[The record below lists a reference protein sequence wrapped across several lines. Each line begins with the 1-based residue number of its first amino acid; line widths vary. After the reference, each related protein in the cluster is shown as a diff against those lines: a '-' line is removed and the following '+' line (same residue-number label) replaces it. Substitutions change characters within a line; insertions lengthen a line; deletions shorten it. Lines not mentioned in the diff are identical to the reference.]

1 MPDLLVRTLGRLL
14 PAAVRDDIFAP
25 SVADAR
31 IDALHRRAR
40 ATRSRRLWLHAQE
53 QVATIAIF
61 MQCCRLVPSAVLEQ
75 RQARRHEERR
85 RQEWIPLMFYTLRHA
100 LRLLVRER
108 AFTATAVLTLALGL
122 GFNLAI
128 FAVIEAV
135 MLRPLPYAAAEELV
149 ILNHRDTRTG
159 ITKEFI
165 AMGDYVDLRARQ
177 TAFESLTSYG
187 AGSATI
193 TAGGEPF
200 RAFVLQA
207 GPGLLE
213 MLRVTPVLG
222 RSLQPDDSKPG
233 AARVAIIS
241 QQLWETQFGSDP
253 SVIGR
258 TVRVSTAD
266 RQIVG
271 VAPRGF
277 RFPAATATDVIIP
290 ATLLP
295 AAPANRKAGWVFAV
309 ARLKPGTTIEQGTAH
324 LAALSQAF
332 EAEFTESN
340 AGSLYYPVALRD
352 HLLGDTKR
360 PLLLLLL
367 AVAVV
372 LVIACANVGN
382 LLLARGLSRRQ
393 EMSVRV
399 ALGAGRLRLVL
410 QLVAESLVLC
420 LIAGAA
426 GLVVAYWGV
435 PALLTLVPA
444 SLAIPGLSDVGLNPR
459 VVGYGLLVCVLT
471 ALVFALLS
479 AVTVRREHGAGALTS
494 QTRVAGNVATR
505 RLTSGLIVAEVAL
518 SVMLLIGAGLIL
530 RSFAALL
537 AVDPGF
543 RMGEV
548 AVIDMSLPADRYQPV
563 ASRQAFFDRAFE
575 ALRAVPGV
583 AEVGAAAVTPLTGNN
598 WTVPFDRADRPVP
611 AGTRPPDVGWQSASG
626 GYFKTMNIPL
636 LAGRLFDSRD
646 APATSPDVVII
657 SRAIEKLY
665 FDGESAVG
673 KKIRSGN
680 GTAEIVG
687 VVGDI
692 RRAGLTDAPRAD
704 MYFPFERV
712 PSGGITL
719 FIRTSGDP
727 TTVLG
732 SVRDRLK
739 GLEPGIVLAQM
750 RTLDGIARQS
760 IASTRLV
767 LWLLGLFAAVALL
780 LATVGVYGVMSY
792 VVSQRT
798 REFGTRVALGASRAD
813 ILWLVMRQGGTL
825 TLTGLLVGVVAGLL
839 LARGLASTLYG
850 VSTTDPLTIAGAIAA
865 LGLATLA
872 ASYLP
877 ARRAMRLD
885 AARTLAGQ

>member
-14 PAAVRDDIFAP
+14 PATVREDIFAP

-31 IDALHRRAR
+31 IDMLHRRAGAAR
-40 ATRSRRLWLHAQE
+40 AERLRLRLVE
-53 QVATIAIF
+53 RLTIIGIF
-61 MQCCRLVPSAVLEQ
+61 VQCGRLVPSAALE
-75 RQARRHEERR
+75 RRAARSHWERR
-85 RQEWIPLMFYTLRHA
+85 RKDWIPLMLYTFRHA

-108 AFTATAVLTLALGL
+108 GFTATAVLTLALGL

-135 MLRPLPYAAAEELV
+135 MLRPLPYAEAEQLV

-159 ITKEFI
+159 ITKAFI
-165 AMGDYVDLRARQ
+165 AMGDYIDLRARQ
-177 TAFESLTSYG
+177 TAFEDLTSYG
-187 AGSATI
+187 DGNATI

-200 RAFVLQA
+200 RASVLQA

-213 MLRVTPVLG
+213 MLRVTPILG
-222 RSLQPDDSKPG
+222 RSLQPADSKPG
-233 AARVAIIS
+233 APRVTMIS
-241 QQLWETQFGSDP
+241 QQLWETHFGSDP

-258 TVRVSTAD
+258 TLRVGTAD
-266 RQIVG
+266 RQVIG
-271 VAPRGF
+271 VTPRGF
-277 RFPAATATDVIIP
+277 RFPAGTASEIIIP
-290 ATLLP
+290 ATLLA

-324 LAALSQAF
+324 LAALSQSF
-332 EAEFTESN
+332 ESEFPESN
-340 AGSLYYPVALRD
+340 AGSLYYAVTLRD
-352 HLLGDTKR
+352 QLLGDTKR
-360 PLLLLLL
+360 PLLLLLI

-399 ALGAGRLRLVL
+399 ALGAGRLRLVM

-420 LIAGAA
+420 LLAGAA

-444 SLAIPGLSDVGLNPR
+444 SLAIPGLADVGLNVR
-459 VVGYGLLVCVLT
+459 VVGYGLLVCVAT
-471 ALVFALLS
+471 ALAFALLS
-479 AVTVRREHGAGALTS
+479 GVTIGQERGNGTLTS
-494 QTRVAGNVATR
+494 QTRVAGNAATR
-505 RLTSGLIVAEVAL
+505 RLTSALIVAEVAL
-518 SVMLLIGAGLIL
+518 SVVLLIGAGLIL

-543 RMGEV
+543 RLGEV
-548 AVIDMSLPADRYQPV
+548 AVVDMSLPAERYQPV
-563 ASRQAFFDRAFE
+563 AARQAFFDRAFE

-583 AEVGAAAVTPLTGNN
+583 QEVGAAAVTPLTGNN

-611 AGTRPPDVGWQSASG
+611 AGTRPPDVGWQVASG
-626 GYFKTMNIPL
+626 GYFQAMNIPL
-636 LAGRLFDSRD
+636 LSGRLFDRRE
-646 APATSPDVVII
+646 APATSPNVVII
-657 SRAIEKLY
+657 SHAIEKLY

-673 KKIRSGN
+673 KKIRSGD
-680 GTAEIVG
+680 GTAEIIG

-704 MYFPFERV
+704 MYFPFERS
-712 PSGGITL
+712 PSGGISL
-719 FIRTSGDP
+719 FVRTSGDP
-727 TTVLG
+727 AITLT
-732 SVRDRLK
+732 SVRDVLK
-739 GLEPGIVLAQM
+739 RIEPAVVLPQM
-750 RTLDGIARQS
+750 RTLDGIARGS

-767 LWLLGLFAAVALL
+767 LWLLALFAGVALL
-780 LATVGVYGVMSY
+780 LAAVGVYGVMSY

-798 REFGTRVALGASRAD
+798 REFGTRVALGASRSD

-825 TLTGLLVGVVAGLL
+825 TVTGLVVGVAAGLL

-850 VSTTDPLTIAGAIAA
+850 VSASDPLTIASAVGA
-865 LGLATLA
+865 LGLATMA

-877 ARRAMRLD
+877 ARRATRLD
-885 AARTLAGQ
+885 AARTLAGP